1 MSTQYASSNRGDPKK
16 VVIAQNKKARHD
28 YTVEDVLEA
37 GLVLV
42 GTEVKSLRQGRA
54 SLLDAYAYVQDGEAW
69 LSGVHIPEYTLG
81 TWTNH
86 TPRRTRKLLLNR
98 KEIDRL
104 VGDLKQSGQALVP
117 LSLYFLGGRV
127 KVELGLGKGR
137 KAHDKRQVLAE
148 RDAQKEI
155 RNAMGREAKGRAH
168 QRRTRP

>member
-1 MSTQYASSNRGDPKK
+1 MSDQYASSNRGDHKK

-28 YTVEDVLEA
+28 YTISGEYEA
-37 GLVLV
+37 GIVLV

-54 SLLDAYAYVQDGEAW
+54 SLVDAYAYVQGGEIW

-98 KEIDRL
+98 KEIDGL
-104 VGDLKQSGQALVP
+104 VGDLKQSGNALVP
-117 LSLYFLGGRV
+117 LSLYFLGGKV
-127 KVELGLGKGR
+127 KVGLGLGKGR

-148 RDAQKEI
+148 RDAAKEI
-155 RNAMGREAKGRAH
+155 RNAMGREAKTRVRE
-168 QRRTRP
+168 RRVRR

>member
-1 MSTQYASSNRGDPKK
+1 VATQYASSNRGDPKK
-16 VVIAQNKKARHD
+16 VVIAQNKKARYD
-28 YTVEDVLEA
+28 YTIQDVFEA
-37 GLVLV
+37 GMVLV

-54 SLLDAYAYVQDGEAW
+54 SLVDAYAYVQDGEVW
-69 LSGVHIPEYTLG
+69 LSGVHIPEYTQG

-86 TPRRTRKLLLNR
+86 APRRTRKLLLNR

-137 KAHDKRQVLAE
+137 KAHDKRQVMAE
-148 RDAQKEI
+148 RDAAKEI
-155 RNAMGREAKGRAH
+155 RNAMGREAKTRVRS
-168 QRRTRP
+168 RRSRP

>member
-1 MSTQYASSNRGDPKK
+1 MSGYLSSNRGDPARKM
-16 VVIAQNKKARHD
+16 IAQNKKARHD
-28 YTVEDVLEA
+28 YSIEETFEA
-37 GLVLV
+37 GIALM

-54 SLLDAYAYVQDGEAW
+54 SLLDAYAYVQDGEVW

-86 TPRRTRKLLLNR
+86 TPRRTRKLLMHR

-104 VGDLKQSGQALVP
+104 TGDLKQSGQALVP
-117 LSLYFLGGRV
+117 LSLYFLGGRA

-148 RDAQKEI
+148 RDAKKEI
-155 RNAMGREAKGRAH
+155 RNAMGREAKGRAR

>member
-28 YTVEDVLEA
+28 YTIEDVLEA

-54 SLLDAYAYVQDGEAW
+54 SLVDAYAYVQDGEAW

-137 KAHDKRQVLAE
+137 KAHDKRQVMAE

-155 RNAMGREAKGRAH
+155 RNAMGREAKGRVR

>member
-1 MSTQYASSNRGDPKK
+1 
-16 VVIAQNKKARHD
+16 
-28 YTVEDVLEA
+28 
-37 GLVLV
+37 
-42 GTEVKSLRQGRA
+42 
-54 SLLDAYAYVQDGEAW
+54 
-69 LSGVHIPEYTLG
+69 VHIPEYTLG

-137 KAHDKRQVLAE
+137 KAHDKRQVMAE

-155 RNAMGREAKGRAH
+155 RNAMGREAKGRVR